1 MRLSIFKGWTDETP
15 VSISLDAIVEMMR
28 TDASLKDLTEK
39 HRYYLSI
46 GQKSNAKYYKQRMP
60 CFAVAVRFEG
70 GKAKDNIAALTGLT
84 IVDIDDIPSH
94 EMTRVLDL
102 IRKDPHTLL
111 SYTTISGNGIR
122 VITRYAFNVNEYDDD
137 NDNANEDAHPASA
150 LSLYKE
156 SFLQVNAYYTELT
169 GLKSDPLCKNATRLS
184 GIAYDEQL
192 FYNPQAEPFKVKM
205 KEKRSIGRPRA
216 KRTVEQVE
224 RHIDRELERRGIR
237 YEQGSHNN
245 YISQAGYLM
254 NRFGVAEADCVEWAL
269 ERFADYAANGNDVP
283 GIIHSCYQQ
292 TDEHATRQLPREKR
306 DSYATVAEIQEYL
319 IVKNIRI
326 RLNRI
331 SRKWEILDTRSDNT
345 TELRTTVNE
354 NTAELYENDNDNDDE
369 NENENEN
376 CLRTETVD
384 RRPLTVDHDNE
395 LRLTVD
401 HNNENV
407 NVNENENL
415 HPDGL
420 TVDRRLLTVDNNK
433 SDFNRSA
440 ASLTGTE
447 GAYSH
452 KTLNR
457 KWVELTDRHV
467 NSIYRA
473 FSLDTNRR
481 LRLSDLVL
489 IIESDFYP
497 VYNPMHEYLNTLPPW
512 NGRDYIEELASTVH
526 VAGNKQEMHNRLF
539 KKWFV
544 AMIAAWIESDKT
556 NHEILTY
563 IGAQGIYKSTF
574 MRKILPPE
582 LRDYFSARNFAHR
595 MGRDDRL
602 ELTEMALIALEELDN
617 MKPQQVNQLK
627 AITTDPS
634 VNERAAYAR
643 YRERRDHISSFCG
656 TGNNPRFLTD
666 LTGNRR
672 WLPFLINSI
681 ESPYEHPFNYTGL
694 YSQAYALWRNG
705 FAYWLSHDENAEL
718 EIHNRE
724 FEDHSMEEE
733 LIQTYFRKPNEN
745 EVGEFYTATRII
757 ETINMAVKTP
767 LSARNIAIW
776 MNRLGYQQRRHGNVR
791 GWNVILLSMTDIK
804 LQQQEKAR
812 TSSLE

>member
-122 VITRYAFNVNEYDDD
+122 VITRYAFNVNDNDNKNDDD
-137 NDNANEDAHPASA
+137 NDNVNDNDNEDAHPASA

-345 TELRTTVNE
+345 AELRTTVNE
-354 NTAELYENDNDNDDE
+354 KTAKLYEDDNDDE
-369 NENENEN
+369 D
-376 CLRTETVD
+376 C
-384 RRPLTVDHDNE
+384 
-395 LRLTVD
+395 
-401 HNNENV
+401 
-407 NVNENENL
+407 
-415 HPDGL
+415 HPDG
-420 TVDRRLLTVDNNK
+420 
-433 SDFNRSA
+433 
-440 ASLTGTE
+440 
-447 GAYSH
+447 
-452 KTLNR
+452 
-457 KWVELTDRHV
+457 
-467 NSIYRA
+467 NSK
-473 FSLDTNRR
+473 
-481 LRLSDLVL
+481 
-489 IIESDFYP
+489 
-497 VYNPMHEYLNTLPPW
+497 H
-512 NGRDYIEELASTVH
+512 
-526 VAGNKQEMHNRLF
+526 
-539 KKWFV
+539 
-544 AMIAAWIESDKT
+544 
-556 NHEILTY
+556 
-563 IGAQGIYKSTF
+563 
-574 MRKILPPE
+574 
-582 LRDYFSARNFAHR
+582 
-595 MGRDDRL
+595 
-602 ELTEMALIALEELDN
+602 
-617 MKPQQVNQLK
+617 
-627 AITTDPS
+627 
-634 VNERAAYAR
+634 
-643 YRERRDHISSFCG
+643 
-656 TGNNPRFLTD
+656 
-666 LTGNRR
+666 
-672 WLPFLINSI
+672 
-681 ESPYEHPFNYTGL
+681 
-694 YSQAYALWRNG
+694 
-705 FAYWLSHDENAEL
+705 
-718 EIHNRE
+718 
-724 FEDHSMEEE
+724 
-733 LIQTYFRKPNEN
+733 
-745 EVGEFYTATRII
+745 
-757 ETINMAVKTP
+757 
-767 LSARNIAIW
+767 
-776 MNRLGYQQRRHGNVR
+776 
-791 GWNVILLSMTDIK
+791 
-804 LQQQEKAR
+804 
-812 TSSLE
+812 